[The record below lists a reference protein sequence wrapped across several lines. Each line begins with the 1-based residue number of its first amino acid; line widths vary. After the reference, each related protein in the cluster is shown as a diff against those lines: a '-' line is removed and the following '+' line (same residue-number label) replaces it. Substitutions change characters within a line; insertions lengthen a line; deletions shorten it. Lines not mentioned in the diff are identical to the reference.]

1 MNFAN
6 LPARKG
12 RRSVEIRPYIEPPRG
27 GNQEQGETPSEKEPG
42 KHAVELLEQDGGR
55 DDPLRRTESKRTQNN
70 ATETAT
76 ETMSPS
82 RIPVQP
88 VALAWLPSP
97 LRKLLLSVYKLL
109 RFVGPGFMVA
119 VAYIDP
125 GNYSTDVSA
134 GAQTK
139 YQHLFVILM
148 SNIFAVIL
156 QSLAIRLG
164 TVTGMDLA
172 QNCRAHLPKWL
183 NWVLY
188 FFAESAIIATDIAE
202 VIGSAIAL
210 NLLLHIPLVAG
221 CAISILEV
229 LVILVFYKPNGSMR
243 GLKVFEYGM
252 IGLVLAVVVCFC
264 IQLSLITGS
273 TAGEVL
279 HGYIPSSTVATGQ
292 GIYLSCGI
300 LGATVM
306 PHSLYLGSGV
316 CKPRCREFD
325 DKRIAERRRQRA
337 TDVAASSEATL
348 TSFQSHD
355 EAHADKI
362 TYRPSYAAIKHCL
375 TISTVE
381 LVISLCIFALFV
393 NSAILITAGA
403 SLYGNEQASDADLFG
418 IFDLLSESISR
429 GAAIIFALA
438 LLFSGLSAG
447 IVCTIAGQ
455 MVSEGAINWTC
466 KPWVRQLMT
475 RSLSIIP
482 SIIVA
487 GAVGRDGLNAALNGS
502 QVALSIILPFV
513 SAPLVYFTCRNK
525 YMTVGGPVRRATNTG
540 EESVDLT
547 EEEEEKVGMRNHW
560 IMSVLAICIWLVI
573 VVMNVAL
580 LVFVGLGLD

>member
-1 MNFAN
+1 MNFAKVSPRTGIRQN
-6 LPARKG
+6 IEIRNLQGLGREGDARGHNDEESKDAKKDVHFVDQHHDPDSLVQSPPHNESTKSPADVIAETVGPSQMPVEVDRLAKLPA
-12 RRSVEIRPYIEPPRG
+12 
-27 GNQEQGETPSEKEPG
+27 
-42 KHAVELLEQDGGR
+42 
-55 DDPLRRTESKRTQNN
+55 
-70 ATETAT
+70 
-76 ETMSPS
+76 
-82 RIPVQP
+82 
-88 VALAWLPSP
+88 P
-97 LRKLLLSVYKLL
+97 LRKSLRATWKLA
-109 RFVGPGFMVA
+109 RFIGPGFMVA

-134 GAQTK
+134 GAQTR

-148 SNIFAVIL
+148 SNIFAVVL
-156 QSLAIRLG
+156 QALAIRLG

-183 NWVLY
+183 NWALY

-202 VIGSAIAL
+202 VIGTAIAL
-210 NLLLHIPLVAG
+210 NLLGNVPLVAG

-229 LVILVFYKPNGSMR
+229 FVLLIFYRPNGSMR
-243 GLKVFEYGM
+243 GLKIFEYGI

-264 IQLSLITGS
+264 IQLSLISGS

-279 HGYIPSSTVATGQ
+279 HGYIPSSTVVNGE

-316 CKPRCREFD
+316 CKPRCRDFD
-325 DKRIAERRRQRA
+325 NKLAEKGRRQRA
-337 TDVAASSEATL
+337 TNTAASSEATL
-348 TSFQSHD
+348 TSTETHD
-355 EAHADKI
+355 DAHADKI
-362 TYRPSYAAIKHCL
+362 TYRPSMAAIKHCL
-375 TISTVE
+375 TVSTVE

-403 SLYGNEQASDADLFG
+403 SLYGSDAAADGDLFG
-418 IFDLLSESISR
+418 IYDLLSSTISR

-447 IVCTIAGQ
+447 VVCTIAGQ
-455 MVSEGAINWTC
+455 MVSEGALNWTV

-475 RSLSIIP
+475 RTLSIIP

-487 GAVGRDGLNAALNGS
+487 GAVGKDGLNAALNGS
-502 QVALSIILPFV
+502 QVALSVILPFV

-525 YMTVGGPVRRATNTG
+525 YMTVGGSPARNAEDVQ
-540 EESVDLT
+540 ESVEPETRED
-547 EEEEEKVGMRNHW
+547 KIGMRNHW
-560 IMSVLAICIWLVI
+560 IVSILAVLIWLVI

-580 LVFVGLGLD
+580 LVFVGLGMD